1 MIVTQIVKWAAVLV
15 AMYLITISDT
25 SKLLNSDARGLMLLT
40 LLALGVFV
48 SGIHLRAWRLC
59 VTGAF
64 LAVAVPIAAWFEQA
78 ALLLLLI
85 GAALIAFGLARWWVR
100 SRVLR
105 SAA

>member
-1 MIVTQIVKWAAVLV
+1 M
-15 AMYLITISDT
+15 
-25 SKLLNSDARGLMLLT
+25 
-40 LLALGVFV
+40 
-48 SGIHLRAWRLC
+48 
-59 VTGAF
+59 TGAF

-100 SRVLR
+100 NRVLR